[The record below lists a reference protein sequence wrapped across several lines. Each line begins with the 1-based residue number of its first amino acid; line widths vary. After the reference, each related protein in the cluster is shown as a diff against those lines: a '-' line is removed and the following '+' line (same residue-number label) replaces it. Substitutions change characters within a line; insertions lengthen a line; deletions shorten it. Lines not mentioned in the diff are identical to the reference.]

1 MFSTENKSHIPNNPL
16 REDILNQVKEYISH
30 AYADDLHLGD
40 YITVEKT
47 TLRVDFWSRNHGS
60 EPKDSN
66 CQYYDILSLIKNVDS
81 AFTYIPDEIAIDIVV
96 LDFFPIQ
103 KVDEFVTKAK
113 SAINDFHH
121 THCIDNNT
129 MLGISFSPL
138 NIQAFNPNNLEEAVE
153 DDYQKMIDE
162 LDDCSLIEEFEL
174 KPYIRLRYDGNLFI
188 NENKLKRLA
197 LELFNEY

>member
-1 MFSTENKSHIPNNPL
+1 MQNLSNTHLCP
-16 REDILNQVKEYISH
+16 
-30 AYADDLHLGD
+30 DDFL
-40 YITVEKT
+40 
-47 TLRVDFWSRNHGS
+47 SSNHGS

-66 CQYYDILSLIKNVDS
+66 YQYYDILSLIKNVDS

-153 DDYQKMIDE
+153 EDYQKMIDE
-162 LDDCSLIEEFEL
+162 LDDCPLIEEFEL